1 MKRPLVVAAGAFVCF
16 GVFWGSWAV
25 ATTDVEHYTGLS
37 NAGLG
42 LLLSCSIAIGGLS
55 AALAGGVTARL
66 GADRM
71 LPVLLVPW
79 GVCSLAAGIVPGRIA
94 FVATFALAIASAG
107 LVDMAMNTVA
117 TVGLGGSA
125 SGMVRFHAL
134 FNTGTLCGAGLVA
147 GLVSGSVSWRWT
159 WVVTGVVALSISVIG
174 RTSGPARAPGEVES
188 ENQPSLV
195 EPPVAPVALTRPRR
209 SGSLLRSFTAIG
221 SQGLVIL
228 AMTFAV
234 TAVVE
239 GGIDT
244 WGVLYLRT
252 RLATGVIVGAGAYA
266 AGQFIAATTRTS
278 GGPLMNR
285 LGYRRGLALGA
296 GLAALGLAVEASS
309 TNTALSASALALAAG
324 GISLCWPL
332 TMARLAEHGSQVGTG
347 PIPSESDASDSGGTE
362 PVGTA
367 ALVGGFTSAG
377 YLGWLLGPAVVGTL
391 SDHEGL
397 RAGLLLLA
405 CLSAAACVTLAA
417 VNPRPARDS
426 VARNAP

>member
-1 MKRPLVVAAGAFVCF
+1 MKRSLMVAAGAFVLF
-16 GVFWGSWAV
+16 GFYWGSWAV
-25 ATTDVEHYTGLS
+25 ATVDVERYTGLS

-42 LLLSCSIAIGGLS
+42 ILLSCSIAIGGLS
-55 AALAGGVTARL
+55 AAAAGGITARL

-79 GVCSLAAGIVPGRIA
+79 GAFSLAAGLVPGRIA

-107 LVDMAMNTVA
+107 IVDMAMNTVA

-134 FNTGTLCGAGLVA
+134 FNVGTLCGAGLVA

-159 WVVTGVVALSISVIG
+159 WVVTGAAALGLSVIA
-174 RTSGPARAPGEVES
+174 RTSQAVNDEGVGS
-188 ENQPSLV
+188 ETEPLLV
-195 EPPVAPVALTRPRR
+195 EPLLTPVAVTTTAGRTRR
-209 SGSLLRSFTAIG
+209 SGSLLRSFAAIG
-221 SQGLVIL
+221 SQGLALL
-228 AMTFAV
+228 AVTFAV

-252 RLATGVIVGAGAYA
+252 RLETGVIVGAGAYA
-266 AGQFIAATTRTS
+266 AGQFIAATTRAA

-285 LGYRRGLALGA
+285 LGHRRGLVLGA
-296 GLAALGLAVEASS
+296 GLAAIGLAVEASS
-309 TNTALSASALALAAG
+309 ANAALSACALALAAG

-332 TMARLAEHGSQVGTG
+332 TMARLAEHGAGV
-347 PIPSESDASDSGGTE
+347 DATTGGTE
-362 PVGTA
+362 TAGTA

-405 CLSAAACVTLAA
+405 CLAAAACVTLAA
-417 VNPRPARDS
+417 VNPLAARDS